1 MKAMAL
7 YLVGLVFFG
16 FTARVEGSKV
26 LTGRELLRT
35 VRQIQGRRNR
45 PSYVDRTVKVVK
57 VAGDA
62 NTTATTQ
69 TGFRRLSEIL

>member
-35 VRQIQGRRNR
+35 VRNIMIVYIQID
-45 PSYVDRTVKVVK
+45 DR
-57 VAGDA
+57 
-62 NTTATTQ
+62 
-69 TGFRRLSEIL
+69 